1 VKLPTGN
8 LVAMVFVGA
17 AVGMSAL
24 GVRSF
29 SRRVAFDFLRKGQQ
43 WELAVNRGSVRLDNA
58 RQLRFE
64 RAEILRQER
73 IVAVRERVY
82 MGTMID
88 TRSRPDL
95 RAFDNAVA
103 VSGVDASRAFAQSR
117 RELAR
122 LKQVGVTPRVSHSIS
137 LGVPLAALLLLPGW
151 KLRGWVRGRWR
162 IGKGLCV
169 ACGYDLRATVDRCPE
184 CGRAVPRRAS
194 PAIES
199 CETPADFVRPARMG

>member
-1 VKLPTGN
+1 VNLPTGN

-29 SRRVAFDFLRKGQQ
+29 SGSVGFDFLRKGQQ
-43 WELAVNRGSVRLDNA
+43 WELAVNRGSVRVDNA
-58 RQLRFE
+58 AQLRFE

-95 RAFDNAVA
+95 RAFDNALA

-117 RELAR
+117 RELAQ
-122 LKQVGVTPRVSHSIS
+122 LPQFTPEDFFRRAK
-137 LGVPLAALLLLPGW
+137 AALA
-151 KLRGWVRGRWR
+151 VQVA
-162 IGKGLCV
+162 GL
-169 ACGYDLRATVDRCPE
+169 GLQK
-184 CGRAVPRRAS
+184 S
-194 PAIES
+194 
-199 CETPADFVRPARMG
+199 M